1 MSSTL
6 FGRGTNTQ
14 VGLARRAEEVK
25 KSISDIRA
33 AVESVQELPTEF
45 RVMRTRME
53 AVETYSAT
61 IATLTKLVEAQQKT
75 ITVVEAQLSK
85 IATIDSLAERIS
97 KLEAQDNTRAEDLK
111 TMEEE
116 IDTASTRVK
125 TCETITEAQTVKITK
140 LNSRVVALEKAAAEA
155 AAAAASIAE

>member
-1 MSSTL
+1 
-6 FGRGTNTQ
+6 
-14 VGLARRAEEVK
+14 
-25 KSISDIRA
+25 
-33 AVESVQELPTEF
+33 
-45 RVMRTRME
+45 ME

-61 IATLTKLVEAQQKT
+61 IAALTKLVEAQQKT

-97 KLEAQDNTRAEDLK
+97 KLEAQDNARAEDLK

-116 IDTASTRVK
+116 IDTAGTRVK
-125 TCETITEAQTVKITK
+125 TCETITEAQTAKITK
-140 LNSRVVALEKAAAEA
+140 LNSRIVALEKAAAEA